1 MKGKS
6 IKQTGRVSNGVE
18 RDVQGQ
24 AKACIQTAPIPS
36 CEECLDNFMAVVFSR
51 ILDVVVGRMKH
62 G

>member
-6 IKQTGRVSNGVE
+6 IKQTGRVSNG
-18 RDVQGQ
+18 DIQGQ
-24 AKACIQTAPIPS
+24 AKACSQTAPISS